1 MKHEHMRKILLAP
14 ALAIALLAGT
24 AGTAGASPA
33 TTSRPAPL
41 PALYNLDPR
50 PPAVWDNPEVRPAI
64 FAIYADGSGGV
75 IGMHWA
81 RWNYTT
87 AVTSS
92 ATDVNYVAGRLAHS
106 YKVTMTLSDVR
117 HSGGPHPGPYFT
129 KMVIAG
135 RGITTYT
142 HTYTVCRDGSV
153 VDGSWAR
160 ALPTKGLRHQPG
172 AFHVI
177 TDGPVRHVG
186 LWVPKTHLD
195 GISHARHLDGRADDG
210 SPCR

>member
-33 TTSRPAPL
+33 TASRPAPL

-50 PPAVWDNPEVRPAI
+50 PPAVWNNPEVRPAI
-64 FAIYADGSGGV
+64 FAIFADGSAAV

-92 ATDVNYVAGRLAHS
+92 ATEVNYVGGRLAHS

-117 HSGGPHPGPYFT
+117 HSGGPRPGPYFT

-142 HTYTVCRDGSV
+142 YTYKVFMDGSL
-153 VDGSWAR
+153 VDGSWA
-160 ALPTKGLRHQPG
+160 
-172 AFHVI
+172 
-177 TDGPVRHVG
+177 
-186 LWVPKTHLD
+186 
-195 GISHARHLDGRADDG
+195 
-210 SPCR
+210 